1 MSTIGSEAIEIK
13 IAHSP
18 DSDDAFMFY
27 GLATNKVRVPGLKFT
42 HVLCDIETLNHKAI
56 SEAYFDVTA
65 ISFHAYPY
73 LQDRYALMP
82 SGGSVGDGY
91 GPMIVAAKTF
101 SLDEVKK
108 LKIAIPGTLTTAVL
122 ALKLFAPEIQTEVV
136 PFDKIIPAIL
146 EGKYDAGLIIHEG
159 QLTYDK
165 CGLRRILDLGKW
177 WRELTGLPLPLGA
190 NAIRKDL
197 GPETIAKV
205 CKALRDSIQH
215 ALDNRE
221 QALAV
226 RHAVCPRSGRE
237 GCRQVRGHVCERAHP
252 GLRRRWPRGG
262 GQAAQHGP
270 RKRHHSAGNQAGV
283 GERDGFGKQGVA
295 EEIGEQI
302 YRQRLRVSAGPRLL
316 RATLAWG
323 RASAK
328 LGSYAPGRRIQSG
341 T

>member
-1 MSTIGSEAIEIK
+1 MSTSGSETIEIK

-27 GLATNKVRVPGLKFT
+27 GLATNKIRVPGFKFT

-56 SEAYFDVTA
+56 AEAYYDVTA

-91 GPMIVAAKTF
+91 GPMIVAPRSYT
-101 SLDEVKK
+101 LDELKK

-122 ALKLFAPEIQTEVV
+122 ALKLFAPDIQTEVV
-136 PFDKIIPAIL
+136 PFDKIIPAVL

-165 CGLRRILDLGKW
+165 SGLNRILDLGKW

-197 GPETIAKV
+197 GAETIAKV

-221 QALAV
+221 QALQYAMQFARDLDARDADKFV
-226 RHAVCPRSGRE
+226 GMYVNERTLDYGDDGRE
-237 GCRQVRGHVCERAHP
+237 AVAKLLNMGHEKGIITPAIK
-252 GLRRRWPRGG
+252 LEW
-262 GQAAQHGP
+262 
-270 RKRHHSAGNQAGV
+270 V
-283 GERDGFGKQGVA
+283 GE
-295 EEIGEQI
+295 
-302 YRQRLRVSAGPRLL
+302 S
-316 RATLAWG
+316 
-323 RASAK
+323 ASANK
-328 LGSYAPGRRIQSG
+328 V
-341 T
+341 